1 MGGHPNC
8 GPNQQHAHGNDDPFA
23 IVKFIIHPFYDLYD
37 AE

>member
-8 GPNQQHAHGNDDPFA
+8 GPKQQHVRGNDNPFA
-23 IVKFIIHPFYDLYD
+23 KVKFIIPPFYDLYD